1 MDSNPAFLKMYAMS
15 NKFAQM
21 ILNHQITDVSVS
33 HATGALSVLEDIVLQ
48 ANAKNRIALSIKMQH
63 MVNVQVPYV
72 K

>member
-1 MDSNPAFLKMYAMS
+1 MYAMS